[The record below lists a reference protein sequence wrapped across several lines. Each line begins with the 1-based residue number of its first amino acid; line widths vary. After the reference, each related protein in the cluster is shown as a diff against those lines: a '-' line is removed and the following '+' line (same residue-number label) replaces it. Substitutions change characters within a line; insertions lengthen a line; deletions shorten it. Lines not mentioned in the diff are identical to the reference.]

1 MPKVGGR
8 CYEYTAEGIAKAK
21 AAKKKLR
28 RKKRGS
34 STKRGLSRRY

>member
-8 CYEYTAEGIAKAK
+8 HYAYTPKGIAKAK
-21 AAKKKLR
+21 AAKKKLE